1 MSFCPTNCPSDDIHS
16 LYIDKELPE
25 IYKAEYEEHIKTCHA
40 CQAKLKKIQVL
51 HQLFNDDSEK
61 ITPDSKFM
69 DESFQRLQ
77 LKMRY
82 NSNIVQKKKVES
94 SYRTRYLIPSV
105 AAVAAAFLVA
115 VVLPTN
121 LKSSLNPGTQSVAS
135 HNVVSKIPTATDVSL
150 GGGRSVVISG
160 NIQGTS
166 VLPASAK
173 ENTVAMDVVNSRAMT
188 VIPATNNDHFIKNYE
203 VFSPD
208 IGNEE
213 KISIRIT
220 VPGVN
225 TAPVFTEIELPL
237 NVIMGQ
243 N

>member
-1 MSFCPTNCPSDDIHS
+1 MSICPTDDIHS
-16 LYIDKELPE
+16 LYLDKEMPE
-25 IYKAEYEEHIKTCHA
+25 IYKAEYEAHLAQCETC
-40 CQAKLKKIQVL
+40 QKKLKKMQML
-51 HQLFNDDSEK
+51 HDLFNDDSQQ
-61 ITPDSKFM
+61 ITPNKEFLDK
-69 DESFQRLQ
+69 SFERLQ

-82 NSNIVQKKKVES
+82 SSNITSKKKMES
-94 SYRTRYLIPSV
+94 AYRTKYLIPSV
-105 AAVAAAFLVA
+105 AAVAAAFLIA

-121 LKSSLNPGTQSVAS
+121 LKSSLNTGSNQVVAS
-135 HNVVSKIPTATDVSL
+135 NNIVSRIPSATDVSL

-160 NIQGTS
+160 NIHES
-166 VLPASAK
+166 ILPSSGNDVVPMGIDVAAKNASAVVP
-173 ENTVAMDVVNSRAMT
+173 VAA
-188 VIPATNNDHFIKNYE
+188 NDHLIKNYE

-225 TAPVFTEIELPL
+225 TTPVFTEIELPL

>member
-1 MSFCPTNCPSDDIHS
+1 MSICPTDDIHS
-16 LYIDKELPE
+16 LYLDKEMPE
-25 IYKAEYEEHIKTCHA
+25 VYKAEYEAHLKECEA
-40 CQAKLKKIQVL
+40 CQKKLKKMQLL
-51 HQLFNDDSEK
+51 HDLFNDDSQQ
-61 ITPDSKFM
+61 ITPDKEFL
-69 DESFQRLQ
+69 DKSFERLQ

-82 NSNIVQKKKVES
+82 SSNVTSKKTVEP
-94 SYRTRYLIPSV
+94 SYRTKYVIPSV
-105 AAVAAAFLVA
+105 AAVAAAFLIA

-121 LKSSLNPGTQSVAS
+121 LKSSLNPAGNQSLAS
-135 HNVVSKIPTATDVSL
+135 NNIVSKIPSATDVSL

-160 NIQGTS
+160 NIHES
-166 VLPASAK
+166 LLPSSG
-173 ENTVAMDVVNSRAMT
+173 NDVVPMGIDVSSSNASV
-188 VIPATNNDHFIKNYE
+188 VIPVATNDHLIKNYE

-225 TAPVFTEIELPL
+225 TNPVFTEIELPL